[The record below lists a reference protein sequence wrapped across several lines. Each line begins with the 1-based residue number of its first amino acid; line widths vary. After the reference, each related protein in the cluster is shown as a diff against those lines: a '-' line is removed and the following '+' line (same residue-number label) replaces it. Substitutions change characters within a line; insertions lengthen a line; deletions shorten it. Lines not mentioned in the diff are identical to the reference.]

1 MRAVEY
7 LEQIKKIDVIILN
20 KRKERQ
26 RWASI
31 ADGLGGFSVSD
42 RVQTSRNLHRGSDAI
57 GEYIDIDREIEE
69 LEAKR
74 QGIIDTI
81 QRLPYNEYRVLYMLY
96 VEEHMLKE
104 LPSEFN
110 KSYAWVKDKKRKA
123 LKHVQNILDEKKG

>member
-1 MRAVEY
+1 MTAEEY
-7 LEQIKKIDVIILN
+7 LEQIKTIDAIIIN
-20 KRKERQ
+20 KRKERK
-26 RWASI
+26 RWESI
-31 ADGLGGFSVSD
+31 ADSLGGFSVSD

-69 LEAKR
+69 LEGKR

-81 QRLPYNEYRVLYMLY
+81 QRLPSIEYRVLYMLF
-96 VEEHMLKE
+96 VEDYMLKE

-123 LKHVQNILDEKKG
+123 LKHVQNIIDEKKG